1 MITNHFTYHFTN
13 HVITAVRQVFTPVT
27 SVVARMT
34 DTHALL
40 RAYQYRT
47 ENGEG
52 RGGGLPWKLQ

>member
-13 HVITAVRQVFTPVT
+13 HVIAAVRQVFTPVT
-27 SVVARMT
+27 TAYVKMT
-34 DTHALL
+34 DTHAL

>member
-1 MITNHFTYHFTN
+1 MRTNHFTYHVN
-13 HVITAVRQVFTPVT
+13 HHFIAAVRQVFTPVT
-27 SVVARMT
+27 TAYVKMT
-34 DTHALL
+34 DTHAL

>member
-1 MITNHFTYHFTN
+1 MRTNHFTYHFTN

-34 DTHALL
+34 DTHAL
-40 RAYQYRT
+40 RAYQYKT
-47 ENGEG
+47 ENGGG

>member
-1 MITNHFTYHFTN
+1 MKTNHFTYHVN
-13 HVITAVRQVFTPVT
+13 HHFIAAVRQVFTPVT
-27 SVVARMT
+27 TAYVKMT
-34 DTHALL
+34 DTHAL

>member
-27 SVVARMT
+27 TAYVKMT
-34 DTHALL
+34 DTHAL

>member
-1 MITNHFTYHFTN
+1 MRTNHFTYHFTN
-13 HVITAVRQVFTPVT
+13 HVITAVRKVFTPVT
-27 SVVARMT
+27 TAYVKKT
-34 DTHALL
+34 DTHAL

>member
-1 MITNHFTYHFTN
+1 MMTNHFTYHFTN

-27 SVVARMT
+27 TAYVKMT
-34 DTHALL
+34 DTHAL

>member
-27 SVVARMT
+27 TTYVKMT
-34 DTHALL
+34 DTHAL

>member
-1 MITNHFTYHFTN
+1 MKTNHFTYHVTH

-27 SVVARMT
+27 TAYAKMT
-34 DTHALL
+34 DTHAL
-40 RAYQYRT
+40 RAYQYGA

>member
-1 MITNHFTYHFTN
+1 MKTNHFTYHFTH
-13 HVITAVRQVFTPVT
+13 HVIAAIRQVFTPVT
-27 SVVARMT
+27 VAYAKMT
-34 DTHALL
+34 DTHAL

>member
-1 MITNHFTYHFTN
+1 MMTNHFTYHFNN

-27 SVVARMT
+27 TAYVKMT
-34 DTHALL
+34 DTHAL